1 MTNGKMILFFND
13 LSFPQF
19 PLTAFYRRFVMRI
32 RSFALVA
39 MLIIAT
45 TAVPYGQTRRE
56 TQTGY
61 LTPPQVIV
69 DILDAPPTPTVSISP
84 DRRTIALLSRRSM
97 PSIAELAE
105 PIHRV
110 AGARINPNT
119 NGRQQRGGG
128 IIAITLKSIA
138 DGTEKKVTVPPNAN
152 ISGISFSPD
161 GKRLS
166 FNNTKENG
174 IELWVAETSSGK
186 SRLVSGTDRLNA
198 ASGDPCDWLRDSLT
212 LLCRLVPAARG
223 PAPAGQKIPT
233 GPNIQE
239 NYGKAA
245 PAPTTQDLIKTN
257 HDEAIFEYFFTS
269 RLATIDSSNGRKTLI
284 GRPGILESAT
294 ASPSGEYILV
304 SRIKRPF
311 SRLVSMN
318 GFPNDVEIWNR
329 RGEVVKKIADVP
341 SSEGVPINGVQTGPR
356 SFRWRSDRPATI
368 TWVEALDDGDLKKEV
383 PFRDRVMAVDAPFST
398 APAEI
403 IKTEWRFSGLSYTE
417 KGIAMLTEA
426 KRTPRLTRTW
436 ILADGAQPRKLLERR
451 QQDAYTHPGAA
462 VTRRDSG
469 DVGGGGGRRGSGGG
483 FSGGS
488 ILQHG
493 DYIYLIGDGASAEGE
508 RPFLDRLDLKTLKTE
523 RIFRCGEKTFESVV
537 ALLDD
542 EGKTILTR
550 YETKLDVPN
559 YYVRDLAT
567 GAKRAITNFK
577 DPAPQLTG
585 IEKQLITY
593 KRKDGVDLN
602 GTLYLPP
609 GYKQGERLPLVIWAY
624 PREFTDTD
632 TAGQITVSPYQFI
645 KMSGTSHLFLLTQGY
660 AIFDNPTM
668 PIVGPGETANDTY
681 VEQLVASAEA
691 AINKVV
697 EMGVADRDR
706 IGVGG
711 HSYGAFMTANL
722 LAHSDLFRAGIARSG
737 AYNRTLTPFGFQ
749 SERRTFWQVPEI
761 YGKMSPF
768 FHAHKINEPILLTH
782 GEVDDNS
789 GTFPVQSE
797 RLYLA
802 LKGHGANV
810 RYVTLPFEA
819 HGYAARESVLHTL
832 AEMINWMDKYVK
844 NAGPRHE
851 ARAGAK

>member
-1 MTNGKMILFFND
+1 
-13 LSFPQF
+13 
-19 PLTAFYRRFVMRI
+19 MRV
-32 RSFALVA
+32 RSFAWIT

-45 TAVPYGQTRRE
+45 TAVPYGQTRRQPVAPAS
-56 TQTGY
+56 QTGY

-69 DILDAPPTPTVSISP
+69 DILDAPPTPTVSLSP
-84 DRRTIALLSRRSM
+84 DRRTIALLARRSM

-110 AGARINPNT
+110 AGVRINPKT

-138 DGTEKKVTVPPNAN
+138 DGTDKKIAVPPNAN
-152 ISGISFSPD
+152 ISGVSFSPD
-161 GKRLS
+161 GKRVS

-174 IELWVAETSSGK
+174 IELWVAETSTGK
-186 SRLVSGTDRLNA
+186 SRLISGTDRLNA
-198 ASGDPCDWLRDSLT
+198 ASGDPCDWLKDSVT
-212 LLCRLVPAARG
+212 LLCRLVPAGRG
-223 PAPAGQKIPT
+223 PAPAEPRVPT

-245 PAPTTQDLIKTN
+245 PAATAQDLIKTN
-257 HDEAIFEYFFTS
+257 HDEAIFEYYFTS
-269 RLATIDSSNGRKTLI
+269 RLAAFDSSSGRKTMI
-284 GRPGILESAT
+284 GREGILESAT

-329 RGEVVKKIADVP
+329 RGEVVNKLADVP
-341 SSEGVPINGVQTGPR
+341 SSEGVPINGVQTGRR
-356 SFRWRSDRPATI
+356 SFRWRSDQPATI
-368 TWVEALDDGDLKKEV
+368 TWVEALDGGDLKNEV
-383 PFRDRVMAVDAPFST
+383 PFRDKVMALSAPFSA
-398 APAEI
+398 APAEL
-403 IKTEWRFSGLSYTE
+403 IKIEWRYSGLSYTE
-417 KGIAMLTEA
+417 KGIALLTEA
-426 KRTPRLTRTW
+426 KRTPRLIRTW
-436 ILADGAQPRKLLERR
+436 ILQDGSQPRKLWERR
-451 QQDAYTHPGAA
+451 QQDAYNNPGSP
-462 VTRRDSG
+462 VIRRDSG
-469 DVGGGGGRRGSGGG
+469 DGGAGGGGGGGGGRGGFGGG
-483 FSGGS
+483 FGSGM

-493 DYIYLIGDGASAEGE
+493 DYIYLTGQGASAEGE
-508 RPFLDRLDLKTLKTE
+508 RPFLDRLDLKSLKTE
-523 RIFRCGEKTFESVV
+523 RLFRCGEKSYESVV

-550 YETKLDVPN
+550 YETTKDAPN
-559 YYVRDLAT
+559 YFIRDLSS
-567 GAKRAITNFK
+567 GSKRPITNFN

-585 IEKQLITY
+585 IEKQFITY
-593 KRKDGVDLN
+593 ERKDGVKLN
-602 GTLYLPP
+602 ATLYLPP
-609 GYKQGERLPLVIWAY
+609 GYKKGERLPLVIWAY

-632 TAGQITVSPYQFI
+632 TAGQVTVSPYQTI
-645 KMSGTSHLFLLTQGY
+645 KVSGISHLFLLTQGY
-660 AIFDNPTM
+660 AILDNPTM

-691 AINKVV
+691 AINKAV

-706 IGVGG
+706 VGVGG

-749 SERRTFWQVPEI
+749 SERRTFWEAPEI
-761 YGKMSPF
+761 YAKMSPF
-768 FHAHKINEPILLTH
+768 FYAQKINEPILLIH
-782 GEVDDNS
+782 GEADDNS
-789 GTFPVQSE
+789 GTFPIQSE
-797 RLYLA
+797 RLFMA

-810 RYVTLPFEA
+810 RYVTLPYEA
-819 HGYAARESVLHTL
+819 HGYSARESVLHTL

-851 ARAGAK
+851 ARVGAK